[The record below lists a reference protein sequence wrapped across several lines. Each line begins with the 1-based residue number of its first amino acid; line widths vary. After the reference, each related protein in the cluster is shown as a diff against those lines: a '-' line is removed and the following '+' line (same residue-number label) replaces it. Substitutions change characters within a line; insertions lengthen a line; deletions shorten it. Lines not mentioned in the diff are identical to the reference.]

1 MGFEWYT
8 DFVEIGYKPENEIVC
23 VFRAEPDGISMEEC
37 AGRIA
42 SESSVGTWTTLSK
55 LPETIKRL
63 MAKAFR
69 IEGNLISV
77 SYPLDLFEEGNIPQ
91 LLSSVAGNIFGMRAL
106 KSLRLEEIQ
115 FPDDY
120 LRFFKG
126 PAFGVE
132 VRKKLKIR
140 ERPITATVPKPK
152 VGYDAD
158 EYAEIAYNSLSG
170 GIDLLKDDEN
180 LTSQPFIRFEKRLE
194 KVMRV
199 MERVEM
205 ETGEKKG
212 YLVNITAECKEM
224 GRRLELVANHGNE
237 FVMIDIL
244 TAGFSS
250 LQTLRDLAEDYNI
263 AIHAHRAMHGVFTR
277 KPDHGISLRVLT
289 KLARLAG
296 VDHMHVGTGVGK
308 MAGTRKEVEELLKV
322 CREKMGKLRQVMPVS
337 SGGLHPGLIPDVLD
351 IFGKDVIIQVGG
363 GIHGHPDG
371 SEAGAK
377 ALRDA
382 IDSALNGIPL
392 EEYAEKSIELRKAL
406 DKWGYV
412 KPK

>member
-8 DFVEIGYKPENEIVC
+8 DFVEIGYEPENEIVC
-23 VFRAEPDGISMEEC
+23 FFRAEPDGISMEEC

-42 SESSVGTWTTLSK
+42 SESSVGTWTTLSN
-55 LPETIKRL
+55 LPERIKRL

-69 IEGNLISV
+69 IEGNLIAV
-77 SYPLDLFEEGNIPQ
+77 SYPLDLFEEENIPQ

-106 KSLRLEEIQ
+106 RSLRLEEIQ

-132 VRKKLKIR
+132 VRKKLGI
-140 ERPITATVPKPK
+140 EDRPITATVPKPK
-152 VGYDAD
+152 VGYNAE
-158 EYAEIAYNSLSG
+158 EYAEVAYNSLVG

-199 MERVEM
+199 VERVEM

-224 GRRLELVANHGNE
+224 ERRLKLVADYGNE

-244 TAGFSS
+244 TSGFSS
-250 LQTLRDLAEDYNI
+250 LQTLRDLTEDNKI

-277 KPDHGISLRVLT
+277 KPDHGISLRVIT

-308 MAGTRKEVEELLKV
+308 MAGSRKDVEELLKV
-322 CREKMGKLRQVMPVS
+322 CREKMGQLKQVMPVA
-337 SGGLHPGLIPDVLD
+337 SGGLHPALIPEVLD

-363 GIHGHPDG
+363 GVHGHPDG

-382 IDSALNGIPL
+382 IDSAMNGIPL
-392 EEYAEKSIELRKAL
+392 WEYAERSRELRKAL